1 MSISESRLATSS
13 SEPNRRRTNSLS
25 SEFLPHVF
33 NVFVPECRNGWPAAE
48 AEPLRAAFEGRCQG
62 SRGPHGHAC
71 GRGDHRPDDVTV
83 SRHRPPPDA

>member
-48 AEPLRAAFEGRCQG
+48 AEPLRAAFEAAAKAPGARM
-62 SRGPHGHAC
+62 
-71 GRGDHRPDDVTV
+71 VTRAV
-83 SRHRPPPDA
+83 AEIIARTT